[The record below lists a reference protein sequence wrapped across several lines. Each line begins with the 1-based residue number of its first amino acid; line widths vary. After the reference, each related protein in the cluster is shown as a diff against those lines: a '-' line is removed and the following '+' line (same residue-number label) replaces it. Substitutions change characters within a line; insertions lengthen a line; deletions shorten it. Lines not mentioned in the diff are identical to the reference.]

1 MFIFSPFLFLSLFH
15 FSFSVNYLPYF
26 FILIHS
32 VYCIF
37 FFLTFFLWEKNW
49 SSFNKKNNNFSSF
62 WCQDVHIFSN
72 KNNNTNNIN
81 MYIPKKKSVERIKK
95 TIYLS
100 HCAKVFKLLLYSMRI
115 WVCKL
120 KKKFQVYLVLIYVHR
135 PRSKVLMSQ
144 KYFMWLTLYQFTL
157 CHWNVPL
164 LAKWTLPT
172 AKKKSFVD
180 I

>member
-1 MFIFSPFLFLSLFH
+1 MYIVS
-15 FSFSVNYLPYF
+15 
-26 FILIHS
+26 
-32 VYCIF
+32 
-37 FFLTFFLWEKNW
+37 FFLNIFLWEKNW
-49 SSFNKKNNNFSSF
+49 SSFNKKNNFSSF

-100 HCAKVFKLLLYSMRI
+100 HCAKVFKLLYSMRI

-120 KKKFQVYLVLIYVHR
+120 KKVSSLSRSHICAQASVKSVNVSKIFYVTHFISIYTLSLKCAFV
-135 PRSKVLMSQ
+135 SEMNFTNSQ
-144 KYFMWLTLYQFTL
+144 
-157 CHWNVPL
+157 
-164 LAKWTLPT
+164 
-172 AKKKSFVD
+172 KKSFVD